1 MRKIQKHYM
10 GRLSKDGAGVK
21 LIRVFGFYDVERLDP
36 FLLLDYFDS
45 ENPDD
50 YRRGFPWHPHRGI
63 ETITYLIH
71 GRISH
76 GDSLGN
82 KGMIEPLGCQWMTA
96 GRGILHQEMPQE
108 TPRILGCQLWLNLP
122 QANKLSD
129 PAYRDITE
137 KDLAI
142 YEDEHVHV
150 KVICGAYNGATGP
163 VQGTYVEPT
172 YFDVTVFP
180 GKVFMWQI
188 EKSKQCFVL
197 RIEGDLSIAREFIEG
212 RGALLTKGEDV
223 RVESQHGGRFLIIT
237 GEPLEE
243 AVAWQGSIVMNTQ
256 KELEEAY
263 QELEEGT
270 FVR

>member
-1 MRKIQKHYM
+1 MRKIKKHYM
-10 GRLSKDGAGVK
+10 GRVAKEGAGVK

-45 ENPDD
+45 NNPDD

-71 GRISH
+71 GRINH

-82 KGMIEPLGCQWMTA
+82 SGVIEPLGCQWMTA

-122 QANKLSD
+122 KAHKFAE

-137 KDLAI
+137 KDLGI
-142 YEDEHVHV
+142 YEDEEVHV
-150 KVICGAYNGATGP
+150 KVICGEYRDVNGS
-163 VQGTYVEPT
+163 VQGTYVEPS
-172 YFDVTVFP
+172 YFDVTIFP
-180 GKVFMWQI
+180 GHAFSWEI

-197 RIEGDLSIAREFIEG
+197 KIEGDLSIEGEFIEG
-212 RGALLTKGEDV
+212 RGALLTKGEEI
-223 RVESQHGGRFLIIT
+223 RIESKDGGRFLIIT

-243 AVAWQGSIVMNTQ
+243 SVAWQGPIVMNTQ

-263 QELEEGT
+263 HELEEGT